1 VLNRD
6 FQTYKIRVYLL
17 SAQNLTATGTV
28 IDWKSRLAGMTALC
42 TANPYPVIQIG
53 DGINDEETRRIKYQN
68 EREKSED
75 GALNP

>member
-1 VLNRD
+1 
-6 FQTYKIRVYLL
+6 
-17 SAQNLTATGTV
+17 
-28 IDWKSRLAGMTALC
+28 MTALC
-42 TANPYPVIQIG
+42 TANPYPVVQIG